1 MPPYFWQEPAWNNF
15 IAQVRNA
22 HLPHAILISGGD
34 GLGADKLARAMG
46 QYVLCL
52 SPLESVAC
60 GRCRSCL
67 LLSAASH
74 PDLSEII
81 PEEGAT
87 QIKIDQV
94 RRVSESISKTAQQ
107 GGYKVITISPAEK
120 MNLNAANALLKNLE
134 EPAGKSLLILVT
146 RNLSRLLPT
155 IRSRCAKVNLVA
167 PEKNAALDWLK
178 QNNIDDAEALLEEA
192 SGLPLKVMEW
202 RFSDYPA
209 ERTQL
214 LRMFVEVAGDKISPM
229 LAAKQAMSFD
239 PHMLVRCLQMWVD
252 LIIKKQVVGN
262 FATAREFDELFKLIE
277 HVNPLRIYRYR
288 DRVCVKRAQ
297 LESTANP
304 NLALFIEELMLDWHA
319 LVKVARS

>member
-1 MPPYFWQEPAWNNF
+1 MPPYFWQESAWDAF
-15 IAQVRNA
+15 VAQVRNA
-22 HLPHAILISGGD
+22 HLPHAILIAGGN
-34 GLGADKLARAMG
+34 GLGADKLAKVMG

-60 GRCRSCL
+60 GRCRSCE
-67 LLSAASH
+67 LLSADTH
-74 PDLSEII
+74 PDLAEIT

-94 RRVSESISKTAQQ
+94 RRVSDFISKTAQQ
-107 GGYKVITISPAEK
+107 GGYKVVVISPAEK

-146 RNLSRLLPT
+146 ENMSRLLPT

-167 PEKNAALDWLK
+167 PEKSAALEWLK
-178 QNNIDDAEALLEEA
+178 QNNIDDAETLLEEA

-202 RFSDYPA
+202 QFSDFPA
-209 ERTQL
+209 ERKRL
-214 LRMFVEVAGDKISPM
+214 LKTLTELSSGAISPM
-229 LAAKQAMSFD
+229 LAAKQAMNVD
-239 PHMLVRCLQMWVD
+239 PGMLVHCVQTWVD
-252 LIIKKQVVGN
+252 LVIKKQVVSK
-262 FATAREFDELFKLIE
+262 FAAARDFRELLDLTAHI
-277 HVNPLRIYRYR
+277 NPVWLYRYR

-304 NLALFIEELMLDWHA
+304 NLTLFVEELMLDWHA
-319 LVKVARS
+319 LVKAAR

>member
-1 MPPYFWQEPAWNNF
+1 MPPYFWQEPVWDNF
-15 IAQVRNA
+15 VAQVGNS

-34 GLGADKLARAMG
+34 GLGADKLAKAMG
-46 QYVLCL
+46 QYILCL

-60 GRCRSCL
+60 GICRSCRL
-67 LLSAASH
+67 LAANSH

-94 RRVSESISKTAQQ
+94 RRVSDSIGKTAQQ

-146 RNLSRLLPT
+146 YNMSRLLPT
-155 IRSRCAKVNLVA
+155 IRSRCAKANLVA

-209 ERTQL
+209 ERMRL
-214 LRMFVEVAGDKISPM
+214 LKMLVDVAGGAISPM
-229 LAAKQAMSFD
+229 LAAKQAMSLD
-239 PHMLVRCLQMWVD
+239 PRMLVHCVQMWVD
-252 LIIKKQVVGN
+252 LMLKKQVVAS
-262 FATAREFDELFKLIE
+262 FTAAQEFNELFKVIE
-277 HVNPLRIYRYR
+277 HVKPARIYRYR
-288 DRVCVKRAQ
+288 DRVCIKRAQ

-304 NLALFIEELMLDWHA
+304 NPALFVEELMLDWHA
-319 LVKVARS
+319 LVKGARP